1 MNNFTTT
8 LITVAIMLA
17 YAIPGFIFVKAKAIK
32 PDSIGAFARVL
43 LYVCQPALFLYSFN
57 SADYSPEF
65 FAQMGIFFGLCM
77 GMQILVMVTLTLI
90 LKSKFDDVRN
100 RICTIASAL
109 ANVGFFGVPLLESI
123 FPEAIFA
130 KAVVFSSVF
139 SVSLNLL
146 SWTLA
151 VGIISW
157 DRKKMSVRNMI
168 INPTTI
174 TLLVAIPLFL
184 TGTKLEPS
192 YIEPAVTLLAK
203 MTSPLCMLIL
213 GMRLATVTPRD
224 LFLNPRIYLSTA
236 IKNVIYPLLSFLI
249 IYFIPLPT
257 YIKVTFFILG
267 CCPAASMVLNMSE
280 LIKEGQTQAACSV
293 LISTMSCIVTIPLLA
308 LMIPLL

>member
-1 MNNFTTT
+1 MSNFTIT

-17 YAIPGFIFVKAKAIK
+17 YAIPGFIFVKTKAIK

-57 SADYSPEF
+57 AADYSPEF

-77 GMQILVMVTLTLI
+77 GMQILVMVSLTFI

-109 ANVGFFGVPLLESI
+109 ANVGFFGVPLLEAI
-123 FPEAIFA
+123 LPGYPE
-130 KAVVFSSVF
+130 AVVFSSVF

-184 TGTKLEPS
+184 TRTKLEPN
-192 YIEPAVTLLAK
+192 YIEPIITLLAK
-203 MTSPLCMLIL
+203 MTTPMCMLIL

-280 LIKEGQTQAACSV
+280 LVKEGQTQAACSV
-293 LISTMSCIVTIPLLA
+293 LISTLSCIATIPLLA

>member
-1 MNNFTTT
+1 MQFTTT

-17 YAIPGFIFVKAKAIK
+17 YAIPGFIFVKIKAIK
-32 PDSIGAFARVL
+32 PDSIGAFARIL
-43 LYVCQPALFLYSFN
+43 LFVCQPALFLYSFN
-57 SADYSPEF
+57 AADFSMEF
-65 FAQMGIFFGLCM
+65 FGQMGIFFGLCM
-77 GMQILVMVTLTLI
+77 GMQILVMVGMTLI
-90 LKSKFDDVRN
+90 LKKKFDDVRN
-100 RICTIASAL
+100 RICTIACAL
-109 ANVGFFGVPLLESI
+109 ANVGFFGMPLLRAI
-123 FPEAIFA
+123 LPDHPEAL
-130 KAVVFSSVF
+130 VLSSVF

-168 INPTTI
+168 INPTTVS
-174 TLLVAIPLFL
+174 LLVALPLFF
-184 TGTKLEPS
+184 TGTKLTGQVADVVE
-192 YIEPAVTLLAK
+192 ILAK
-203 MTSPLCMLIL
+203 MTTPMCMLIL
-213 GMRLATVTPRD
+213 GMRLATVTPKD

-257 YIKVTFFILG
+257 YIKITFFILG

-280 LIKEGQTQAACSV
+280 LVKEGQTHAACSV
-293 LISTMSCIVTIPLLA
+293 LISTISCILTVPLLA

>member
-1 MNNFTTT
+1 MQFTTT

-17 YAIPGFIFVKAKAIK
+17 YAIPGFIFVKTKAIK

-43 LYVCQPALFLYSFN
+43 LFVCQPALFLYSFN
-57 SADYSPEF
+57 AATFSPEF
-65 FAQMGIFFGLCM
+65 FAQMGIFFALCM
-77 GMQILVMVTLTLI
+77 GMQILVMVGLTLI

-109 ANVGFFGVPLLESI
+109 ANVGFFGVPLLEALLPGH
-123 FPEAIFA
+123 PE
-130 KAVVFSSVF
+130 AVVFSTVF

-168 INPTTI
+168 VNPTTVS
-174 TLLVAIPLFL
+174 LLVALPLFF
-184 TGTKLEPS
+184 TATKL
-192 YIEPAVTLLAK
+192 PAAIAPIVELLAR
-203 MTSPLCMLIL
+203 MTTPMCMLIL
-213 GMRLATVTPRD
+213 GMRLATVAPRD

-257 YIKVTFFILG
+257 YIKVTFFLLG

-280 LIKEGQTQAACSV
+280 LVGEGQTHAACSV
-293 LISTMSCIVTIPLLA
+293 LISTLSCILTVPLLS

>member
-1 MNNFTTT
+1 MGNFTTT

-17 YAIPGFIFVKAKAIK
+17 YAIPGFIFVKTKAIK

-43 LYVCQPALFLYSFN
+43 LFVCQPALFLFSFN
-57 SADYSPEF
+57 AATYTPEF

-77 GMQILVMVTLTLI
+77 GMQILVMVGLTLI
-90 LKSKFDDVRN
+90 LKNKFDDIRN

-109 ANVGFFGVPLLESI
+109 ANVGFFGVPLLEAI
-123 FPEAIFA
+123 LPEHPEAI
-130 KAVVFSSVF
+130 VFSTVF

-157 DRKKMSVRNMI
+157 DRKKMSVRNMV
-168 INPTTI
+168 INPTTVS
-174 TLLVAIPLFL
+174 LLVALPLFF
-184 TGTKLEPS
+184 TSTKLPTVIAPIVE
-192 YIEPAVTLLAK
+192 LLAR
-203 MTSPLCMLIL
+203 MTTPMCMLIL
-213 GMRLATVTPRD
+213 GMRLATVTPKD
-224 LFLNPRIYLSTA
+224 LFLSPRIYLSTA

-257 YIKVTFFILG
+257 YIKVTFFLLG

-280 LIKEGQTQAACSV
+280 LVGEGQTQAACSV
-293 LISTMSCIVTIPLLA
+293 LISTLSCIVTIPLLA

>member
-1 MNNFTTT
+1 MAQFTTT

-17 YAIPGFIFVKAKAIK
+17 YAIPGFIFVKTKAIK
-32 PDSIGAFARVL
+32 PDSIGAFARIL
-43 LYVCQPALFLYSFN
+43 LFVCQPALFLYSFN
-57 SADYSPEF
+57 AADFSLGF
-65 FAQMGIFFGLCM
+65 FKQMGIFFGLCM

-90 LKSKFDDVRN
+90 LKNKFDDIRN

-109 ANVGFFGVPLLESI
+109 ANVGFFGVPLLEAVLPGH
-123 FPEAIFA
+123 PE
-130 KAVVFSSVF
+130 AVVFSTVF

-168 INPTTI
+168 LNPTTVS
-174 TLLVAIPLFL
+174 LLVALPLFF
-184 TGTKLEPS
+184 TGTKLPTVISPIVE
-192 YIEPAVTLLAK
+192 LLAR
-203 MTSPLCMLIL
+203 MTTPMCMLIL
-213 GMRLATVTPRD
+213 GMRLATVTPKD
-224 LFLNPRIYLSTA
+224 LFCNPRIYLSTA
-236 IKNVIYPLLSFLI
+236 IKNVVYPLLSFLI

-257 YIKVTFFILG
+257 YIKVTFFLLG

-280 LIKEGQTQAACSV
+280 LVGEGQTQAACSV
-293 LISTMSCIVTIPLLA
+293 LISTLSCIVTIPLLA

>member
-1 MNNFTTT
+1 MGNFITT

-17 YAIPGFIFVKAKAIK
+17 YAIPGFLFVKTKAIK

-43 LYVCQPALFLYSFN
+43 LFVCQPALFLYSFN
-57 SADYSPEF
+57 AATYTPEF

-77 GMQILVMVTLTLI
+77 GMQILVMVSLTLI
-90 LKSKFDDVRN
+90 LKKKFDDVRN

-109 ANVGFFGVPLLESI
+109 ANVGFFGVPLLEAI
-123 FPEAIFA
+123 LPGYPE
-130 KAVVFSSVF
+130 AVVFSTVF

-146 SWTLA
+146 SWSLA

-157 DRKKMSVRNMI
+157 DRRKMSVRNMVV
-168 INPTTI
+168 NPTTI
-174 TLLVAIPLFL
+174 SLLVALPLFF
-184 TGTKLEPS
+184 TQTKLPS
-192 YIEPAVTLLAK
+192 VIAPIVELLAR
-203 MTSPLCMLIL
+203 MTTPMCMLIL

-224 LFLNPRIYLSTA
+224 LFCNPRISLSTA
-236 IKNVIYPLLSFLI
+236 LKNVLYPLLSFLI

-257 YIKVTFFILG
+257 YIKVTFFLLG

-280 LIKEGQTQAACSV
+280 LVGEGQTHAACSV
-293 LISTMSCIVTIPLLA
+293 LISTLSCIVTIPLLA

>member
-1 MNNFTTT
+1 MGNFITT

-17 YAIPGFIFVKAKAIK
+17 YAIPGFLFVKTKAIK

-43 LYVCQPALFLYSFN
+43 LFVCQPALFLYSFN
-57 SADYSPEF
+57 AATYTPEF

-77 GMQILVMVTLTLI
+77 GMQILVMVSLTLI
-90 LKSKFDDVRN
+90 LKKRFDDVRN

-109 ANVGFFGVPLLESI
+109 ANVGFFGVPLLEAVLPGY
-123 FPEAIFA
+123 PE
-130 KAVVFSSVF
+130 AVVFSTVF

-146 SWTLA
+146 SWSLA

-157 DRKKMSVRNMI
+157 DRKKMSVRNMVV
-168 INPTTI
+168 NPTTI
-174 TLLVAIPLFL
+174 SLLVALPLFF
-184 TGTKLEPS
+184 TQTKLPS
-192 YIEPAVTLLAK
+192 VIAPIVELLAR
-203 MTSPLCMLIL
+203 MTTPMCMLIL

-224 LFLNPRIYLSTA
+224 LFGNPRIYLSTA
-236 IKNVIYPLLSFLI
+236 LKNVIYPLLSFLI

-257 YIKVTFFILG
+257 YIKVTFFLLG

-280 LIKEGQTQAACSV
+280 LVGEGQTHAACSV
-293 LISTMSCIVTIPLLA
+293 LISTLSCIVTIPLLA

>member
-1 MNNFTTT
+1 MQFTTT

-17 YAIPGFIFVKAKAIK
+17 YAIPGFIFVKTKAIK

-43 LYVCQPALFLYSFN
+43 LFVCQPALFLYSFN
-57 SADYSPEF
+57 AATYTPEF

-77 GMQILVMVTLTLI
+77 GMQILVMVGLTLI
-90 LKSKFDDVRN
+90 LKNKFDDIRN

-109 ANVGFFGVPLLESI
+109 ANVGFFGVPLLEAVLPGY
-123 FPEAIFA
+123 PE
-130 KAVVFSSVF
+130 AVVFSTVF

-157 DRKKMSVRNMI
+157 DRKKMSIRNMV
-168 INPTTI
+168 INPTTVS
-174 TLLVAIPLFL
+174 LLVALPLFF
-184 TGTKLEPS
+184 TSTKLSTVIAPIVE
-192 YIEPAVTLLAK
+192 LLAR
-203 MTSPLCMLIL
+203 MTTPMCMLIL
-213 GMRLATVTPRD
+213 GMRLATVTPKD
-224 LFLNPRIYLSTA
+224 LFGSPRIYLSTA
-236 IKNVIYPLLSFLI
+236 IKNVIYPLISFLI

-257 YIKVTFFILG
+257 YIKVTFFLLG

-280 LIKEGQTQAACSV
+280 LVGEGQTQAACSV
-293 LISTMSCIVTIPLLA
+293 LISTLSCIVTIPLLA

>member
-1 MNNFTTT
+1 MQFTTT

-17 YAIPGFIFVKAKAIK
+17 YAIPGYIFVKTKAIK

-43 LYVCQPALFLYSFN
+43 LFVCQPALFLYSFN
-57 SADYSPEF
+57 AATYSPSF

-77 GMQILVMVTLTLI
+77 GMQILVMVGLTLI
-90 LKSKFDDVRN
+90 LRSKFDDVRN

-109 ANVGFFGVPLLESI
+109 ANVGFFGVPLLEAVLPGH
-123 FPEAIFA
+123 PE
-130 KAVVFSSVF
+130 AVVFSTVF

-168 INPTTI
+168 VNPTTVS
-174 TLLVAIPLFL
+174 LLVALPLFF
-184 TGTKLEPS
+184 TCTKLPTVIAPI
-192 YIEPAVTLLAK
+192 IELLAR
-203 MTSPLCMLIL
+203 MTTPMCMLIL
-213 GMRLATVTPRD
+213 GMRLATVTPRE
-224 LFLNPRIYLSTA
+224 LFFNPRIYISTA
-236 IKNVIYPLLSFLI
+236 IKNIAYPLLSFLI

-257 YIKVTFFILG
+257 YIKVTFFLLG
-267 CCPAASMVLNMSE
+267 CCPSASMVLNMSE
-280 LIKEGQTQAACSV
+280 LVKEGQKHAACSV
-293 LISTMSCIVTIPLLA
+293 LISTLSCIVTVPLLA

>member
-1 MNNFTTT
+1 MGNFTTT

-17 YAIPGFIFVKAKAIK
+17 YAIPGFIFVKTKAIK

-43 LYVCQPALFLYSFN
+43 LFVCQPALFLYSFN
-57 SADYSPEF
+57 AATYSPEF

-77 GMQILVMVTLTLI
+77 GMQILVMVGLTLI
-90 LKSKFDDVRN
+90 LKNKFDDVRN

-109 ANVGFFGVPLLESI
+109 ANVGFFGVPLLEAI
-123 FPEAIFA
+123 LPGHPE
-130 KAVVFSSVF
+130 AVVFSTVF

-151 VGIISW
+151 VSIISW

-168 INPTTI
+168 INPTTVS
-174 TLLVAIPLFL
+174 LLVALPLFF
-184 TGTKLEPS
+184 TSTKLPTVIAPIVE
-192 YIEPAVTLLAK
+192 LLAR
-203 MTSPLCMLIL
+203 MTTPMCMLIL

-257 YIKVTFFILG
+257 YIKVTFFLLG

-280 LIKEGQTQAACSV
+280 LVGEGQTHAACSV
-293 LISTMSCIVTIPLLA
+293 LVSTLSCIVTIPLLA

>member
-1 MNNFTTT
+1 MGNFTTT

-17 YAIPGFIFVKAKAIK
+17 YAIPGFIFVKTKAIK

-43 LYVCQPALFLYSFN
+43 LFVCQPALFLYSFN
-57 SADYSPEF
+57 AATYTPEF

-77 GMQILVMVTLTLI
+77 GMQILVMVGLTLI
-90 LKSKFDDVRN
+90 LKNKFDDIRN

-109 ANVGFFGVPLLESI
+109 ANVGFFGVPLLEAI
-123 FPEAIFA
+123 LPEHPEAI
-130 KAVVFSSVF
+130 VFSTVF

-157 DRKKMSVRNMI
+157 DRKKMSVRNMV
-168 INPTTI
+168 INPTTVS
-174 TLLVAIPLFL
+174 LLVALPLFF
-184 TGTKLEPS
+184 TSTKLPTVIAPIVE
-192 YIEPAVTLLAK
+192 LLAR
-203 MTSPLCMLIL
+203 MTTPMCMLIL
-213 GMRLATVTPRD
+213 GMRLATVTPKD
-224 LFLNPRIYLSTA
+224 LFLSPRIYLSTA

-257 YIKVTFFILG
+257 YIKITFFLLG

-280 LIKEGQTQAACSV
+280 LVGEGQTQAACSV
-293 LISTMSCIVTIPLLA
+293 LISTLSCIVTIPLLA